1 MKAALSVT
9 LLVASTAVHAGGRAR
24 AANPTTPTLAAA
36 SLPTSTS
43 ANAPL
48 KPSSPVPGS
57 DADQLAQALAARQ
70 RGELVTAIEL
80 LQAQLAKDPS
90 QRNVAFELATT
101 LAWNHQLTDALRLFR
116 RISDADPAD
125 LTAAVAVA
133 RIQGWQEHFDQAR
146 TRLNDVLRV
155 APNHVEAL
163 LALGMLELAALHR
176 HAADQAFHRVLQID
190 ANNTEAQR
198 GVASSATATRIGV
211 RMVVEYRAGQDIYS
225 VLGLAGYRIT
235 PRATLLL
242 EGGQVSPIA
251 ADPATQPAVEWR
263 VAAGV
268 SYRGARLGGAMLVEA
283 LPDRRAGGVL
293 TSVETARGRM
303 HLGAM
308 ARLRHDGDVSSI
320 LTNLWTLVDL
330 PKAYAVGASVY
341 GSQEGNQRRLAVR
354 GRVVLPPIVGVV
366 GQLIAERRGDR
377 AYGAGLVADKTFRNQ
392 RQVGVS
398 LMVWP
403 SQSQAW
409 LGLTFGLRL

>member
-9 LLVASTAVHAGGRAR
+9 LLVASTAAHAGGQAS
-24 AANPTTPTLAAA
+24 AANQPAPTLAAA
-36 SLPTSTS
+36 SPPASTDAAVLTTPLPT
-43 ANAPL
+43 
-48 KPSSPVPGS
+48 VPRTDG
-57 DADQLAQALAARQ
+57 DHVAQALAARQ
-70 RGELVTAIEL
+70 RGEFVVAIEL

-101 LAWNHQLTDALRLFR
+101 FAWNHQLTDALRLFR

-125 LTAAVAVA
+125 LAAAVAVA

-146 TRLNDVLRV
+146 TRLHGVLRV

-190 ANNTEAQR
+190 ANNVEAQR
-198 GVASSATATRIGV
+198 GVANSATATRIGV
-211 RMVVEYRAGQDIYS
+211 RMIVEYRAGQDIYS
-225 VLGLAGYRIT
+225 VLGLASYRIT

-268 SYRGARLGGAMLVEA
+268 SYRGARLGGAVMVEA

-293 TSVETARGRM
+293 ASVETARRRI

-330 PKAYAVGASVY
+330 PKAYAVGAAVY
-341 GSQEGNQRRLAVR
+341 GSQEVDQRRVSVR
-354 GRVVLPPIVGVV
+354 GRIVLPPIVGAV
-366 GQLIAERRGDR
+366 GQLITERRGDG

-403 SQSQAW
+403 SESQAW
-409 LGLTFGLRL
+409 LGMTFGLRL